1 MRSADRRSPALARS
15 RRRLV
20 PSART
25 LKTPA
30 STSGLRSAREHDR
43 FPGRRGLRQRVARK
57 QPALAGTIRAHAH
70 ELPVPELA
78 AEDDPAPARLP
89 RGRLAVV
96 GLMSG

>member
-1 MRSADRRSPALARS
+1 MGQKAAFSAQIVTETLLRILPGASRREALA
-15 RRRLV
+15 
-20 PSART
+20 
-25 LKTPA
+25 
-30 STSGLRSAREHDR
+30 GR